1 MKKSVTLFLSA
12 LLLLTGCAPASPTGT
27 QASAGSTAAVTT
39 AAGTTTDKVTFDPA
53 NWESVVAAARG
64 TTVTHTGYGGDDALN
79 EWIRGPFAAAL
90 AGILPLASARHAAF
104 LQQEVPGID
113 IPPEIHA
120 SMQQA
125 GDQGAREGIRLA
137 IELIGQLKSIAQG
150 VYLMPAFGRFDYA
163 AEIIET
169 VLK

>member
-1 MKKSVTLFLSA
+1 VGAALNLTAPDIQREIKIVGKKIEAGADFLLTQPIYSTAPLVQFLS
-12 LLLLTGCAPASPTGT
+12 LY
-27 QASAGSTAAVTT
+27 QE
-39 AAGTTTDKVTFDPA
+39 AAGEKFPVP
-53 NWESVVAAARG
+53 
-64 TTVTHTGYGGDDALN
+64 
-79 EWIRGPFAAAL
+79 IL
-90 AGILPLASARHAAF
+90 AGILPLASSRHAAF

-150 VYLMPAFGRFDYA
+150 IYLMPAFGRFDYA

-169 VLK
+169 ALK